1 MFWFQELARRYTDK
15 PVLMS
20 SLVQL
25 PSITIAF
32 AHHEQVAIF
41 TANGRTLEPMH
52 DLIARSCGVDVHD
65 NRYVIVGCENVPG
78 FEAVERGEKVN
89 VRQVQPGIVDLAKH
103 AIADNP
109 GPPPLCLLSLK
120 CCRQWHRM
128 NWPQPTTQNMV

>member
-1 MFWFQELARRYTDK
+1 MFWFQELARRHTDK

-52 DLIARSCGVDVHD
+52 DLIARSCGVDVRD

-89 VRQVQPGIVDLAKH
+89 VKQVQPGIIDLAKH
-103 AIADNP
+103 VIADNP
-109 GPPPLCLLSLK
+109 GPPLSPL
-120 CCRQWHRM
+120 
-128 NWPQPTTQNMV
+128 